1 MLRVEYTAAGFF
13 DFVKEDGRLVVDDGL
28 ETAVLMSLF
37 TDAPA
42 SLDELTAAGLRRD
55 QNRGW
60 WGNDYAEKPGD
71 VLGSKLWLL
80 ARAKRTDET
89 LARAIGYASDA
100 VAWLIADKLASKIP
114 ISAQWYGRTDFLA
127 LSVTMY
133 RPGDLKP
140 RWQRLW
146 NATTGQIL
154 SP

>member
-1 MLRVEYTAAGFF
+1 MLRVIYTASGF
-13 DFVKEDGRLVVDDGL
+13 DFVKEAGRLSVDDGL

-42 SLDELTAAGLRRD
+42 TLDELAAAGLRPD

-71 VLGSKLWLL
+71 ILGSKLWLL
-80 ARAKRTDET
+80 ARAKRTDAT
-89 LARAIGYASDA
+89 LSRAVEYASEA
-100 VAWLIADKLASKIP
+100 VAHFIADGLASKIP
-114 ISAQWYGRTDFLA
+114 MTAQWYGRTDFLA
-127 LSVTMY
+127 LGASMY

>member
-1 MLRVEYTAAGFF
+1 MLRVQYTAAGYL
-13 DFVKEDGRLVVDDGL
+13 DFVKSNGRLLVDDGL

-42 SLDELTAAGLRRD
+42 TLDELAAAGLRPD

-60 WGNDYAEKPGD
+60 WGNDHLEKPGD

-80 ARAKRTDET
+80 ARSKRTDDT
-89 LARAIGYASDA
+89 LSRAQEYATES
-100 VAWLIADKLASKIP
+100 VAWLIADGLASKIP
-114 ISAQWYGRTDFLA
+114 ITAQWYGRTDFLA
-127 LSVTMY
+127 LGAAMY
-133 RPGDLKP
+133 RPGDLRP